1 MNREMLTIR
10 LNDICYGMNTIE
22 QEIFSKIYL
31 SNSRDMLNIYNFG
44 DRYFMAWHDI
54 YDLFGILREERII
67 DE

>member
-1 MNREMLTIR
+1 MNKEMLTIR
-10 LNDICYGMNTIE
+10 LNDICYAMNTIE
-22 QEIFSKIYL
+22 QEIYL
-31 SNSRDMLNIYNFG
+31 SNSRDMINIYNFG